1 MFLAHSFRVRIQ
13 QPSRPLIANVNQMV
27 TMFSSTAKP
36 KAPSTSSS
44 KATGGLRS
52 RTFAPNENSKEDI
65 AYFADNVSRLNQ
77 WTQQKNEMFNLH
89 ARYVSPI
96 DLNYK
101 LPSAR
106 ITEIAFI
113 GRSNVGKSS
122 LIESLLG
129 NQGLV
134 RISKTPGCTRMMNF
148 FALSK
153 GPGKE
158 PVLYFVDMP
167 GYGFAKVAKAQR
179 NEWETVFRSYIQ
191 ERDQIVLRRVMV
203 LVDVRRGLQQVDVD
217 FMLTLDAAAL
227 PYQVVFTK
235 ADLVS
240 ETEMHV
246 QLNMLFCVMRRMK
259 RSSLFPF
266 VHVVSA
272 KTGDGMDDLKLGL
285 AEILYDQFKV
295 E

>member
-1 MFLAHSFRVRIQ
+1 MFLAHSFIVRIR
-13 QPSRPLIANVNQMV
+13 QPSRPLMANLSQIVS
-27 TMFSSTAKP
+27 MFSSTAKP

-44 KATGGLRS
+44 KATRALRS
-52 RTFAPNENSKEDI
+52 QTFAPNENSKEDI
-65 AYFADNVSRLNQ
+65 AYFADEVSRLSQ

-96 DLNYK
+96 DLNYQ

-122 LIESLLG
+122 LIEALLG

-148 FALSK
+148 FALAK
-153 GPGKE
+153 GPAKE
-158 PVLYFVDMP
+158 PAVYFVDMP

-179 NEWETVFRSYIQ
+179 NDWEKVFQSYIQ
-191 ERDQIVLRRVMV
+191 ERDQIVLKRVMV
-203 LVDVRRGLQQVDVD
+203 LIDVRRGLQQVDVD

-227 PYQVVFTK
+227 PYQVIFTK

-246 QLNMLFCVMRRMK
+246 QLNLLFCMMRRMK
-259 RSSLFPF
+259 RSALYPF
-266 VHVVSA
+266 VHVVSS
-272 KTGDGMDDLKLGL
+272 KTGEGMEDLKLGL
-285 AEILYDQFKV
+285 AEILYDRFTL